1 MSHDRPFHDPLSGF
15 PGADPLG
22 PLGPPPGIQPPPQ
35 TVPPQ
40 PGPPAEP
47 SPPVTS
53 VEPPPPP
60 PEGSA
65 FHGPQHQPYR
75 QETAPGLTH
84 DSPDVP
90 GVPLPQP
97 NDRRSSRRGRSVVL
111 GIVVF
116 ALLTVGVGFGAGLSA
131 TDGDEG
137 GSDHTGPEVL
147 SALDFYGDGPW
158 SMSVDGKSAEA
169 DQVGVWDHADCSDAG
184 NFEIVAILDDAG
196 CEYGIEGAYKRDDL
210 GLVVYQRV
218 FVLADGDAAHSA
230 AARIDSAELTGLVAF
245 HEPIPEGPD
254 AGSADAA
261 GHYLLVTHAVFDGDV
276 FDESADE
283 AVSVFGYRHADSLA
297 LLHWL

>member
-1 MSHDRPFHDPLSGF
+1 M
-15 PGADPLG
+15 
-22 PLGPPPGIQPPPQ
+22 
-35 TVPPQ
+35 
-40 PGPPAEP
+40 
-47 SPPVTS
+47 
-53 VEPPPPP
+53 
-60 PEGSA
+60 
-65 FHGPQHQPYR
+65 
-75 QETAPGLTH
+75 
-84 DSPDVP
+84 
-90 GVPLPQP
+90 PQP

-137 GSDHTGPEVL
+137 GSEHTDPEVL

-158 SMSVDGKSAEA
+158 SMSVNGRSAEA
-169 DQVGVWDHADCSDAG
+169 DQVGVWDHEDCSDAG
-184 NFEIVAILDDAG
+184 ESEIVAILADAG

-245 HEPIPEGPD
+245 HEPIPEGPGT
-254 AGSADAA
+254 GSADAA
-261 GHYLLVTHAVFDGDV
+261 GHHLLVTHAVFDGDV